1 MQQLK
6 SFGIRKQ
13 TQLSDNNID
22 KYVEELTIQGF
33 SVMEGVLD
41 EAEIEKAKVKLDEV
55 YQAQVKEFSEKELGV
70 INELHMARFPFV
82 YDEFFLKLITNEK
95 LVNVLKAI
103 LGNYFT
109 LHLQNGIINMPQ
121 QEHHQNSWHRDLPY
135 QDYTSSYPLAIS
147 ALYTLDK
154 FDAST
159 GGTVVLPFSHKLDRM
174 PSMEYIQ
181 KHTVQT
187 VAKPGSVI
195 FFDSMVFHKAG
206 YNSSNQIR
214 RGVNHMFTAPIL
226 KQQINVPAFLDGKY
240 SDDPFL
246 RMVMG
251 YDVYPPNS
259 VYDWRKARIDKMS
272 ATAGK

>member
-13 TQLSDNNID
+13 TQLTDNNID

-33 SVMEGVLD
+33 SVVEDVLNG
-41 EAEIEKAKVKLDEV
+41 AEIETAKAKLDQV
-55 YQAQVKEFSEKELGV
+55 YQMQVEEFSEEQLGSV
-70 INELHMARFPFV
+70 NELYMARFPFV
-82 YDEFFLKLITNEK
+82 YDEFFLKLITNDK
-95 LVNVLKAI
+95 LVNIIEAV

-109 LHLQNGIINMPQ
+109 LHLQNGIINMPK

-147 ALYTLDK
+147 ALYTLDR

-159 GGTVVLPFSHKLDRM
+159 GGTVVIPFSHKLDKM
-174 PSMEYIQ
+174 PSVEYIA

-195 FFDSMVFHKAG
+195 LFDSMVFHKAG
-206 YNSSNQIR
+206 YNSSDIIR
-214 RGVNHMFTAPIL
+214 RGINHMFTAPIL
-226 KQQINVPAFLDGKY
+226 KQQINVPAMLKGKY

-246 RMVMG
+246 KMVMG
-251 YDVYPPNS
+251 YDVVPADS
-259 VYDWRKARIDKMS
+259 VYEWRKARIDKAM
-272 ATAGK
+272 AAAK